1 MAHALIYTP
10 LLLALL
16 NQAET
21 LPSGPMPDSLS
32 PAQKSKLAATQK
44 IDKRIKIY
52 DQASDQR
59 GHAVGKAA
67 GQKNS
72 DAVTSALRSWTE
84 LLDYALSDIQ
94 ANAKQSSRSKA
105 LKNFEIHLRKAIG
118 EVGDLETK
126 GSYEQYEEFE
136 SWMKHANEVRQKLV
150 LILFPGSSGRQ

>member
-1 MAHALIYTP
+1 MAHALTYIP

-32 PAQKSKLAATQK
+32 PAQQSKLEAAQK
-44 IDKRIKIY
+44 IDRRIKIY
-52 DQASDQR
+52 DEASDQR
-59 GHAVGKAA
+59 RHAAEKAA

-84 LLDYALSDIQ
+84 LLDYALTDIR

-118 EVGDLETK
+118 EMGDLETK
-126 GSYEQYEEFE
+126 VSYEQYEEFK
-136 SWMKHANEVRQKLV
+136 SWMKHAGEVRQKLV
-150 LILFPGSSGRQ
+150 LILFPGSSARQ

>member
-1 MAHALIYTP
+1 MANALIYIP
-10 LLLALL
+10 LLLVLL
-16 NQAET
+16 YQVEA

-32 PAQKSKLAATQK
+32 PAQQSELEAAQK

-59 GHAVGKAA
+59 RRAVEKAA

-84 LLDYALSDIQ
+84 LLDYALTDIQ

-118 EVGDLETK
+118 EMGDLETK
-126 GSYEQYEEFE
+126 GSYEQYEVFE
-136 SWMKHANEVRQKLV
+136 SWMRHANEVRQKLV
-150 LILFPGSSGRQ
+150 LILFPGSSARR